1 MYRGETLLQFLSMK
15 KEKNKKVYL
24 CHSNGIETFFC
35 WLRHLIETGFFENTT
50 QKVCLD
56 RNVLNV
62 ERTKND
68 SLHLFGEKLKS
79 FLKKWAMPGLF
90 FIYFRLFKQLLRP
103 QICSLFSKLHH
114 QSRTFWTLE
123 VYNTGHATGRL

>member
-90 FIYFRLFKQLLRP
+90 FIYFRLFKLLLRP

-114 QSRTFWTLE
+114 
-123 VYNTGHATGRL
+123 